1 MGLMAGAVTRLL
13 MNGMIVDD
21 CVGSPVFVVIIG
33 CPFSGPCLCWY
44 ASRMVFLST
53 VDCVILFSKSFASVF
68 DIPYS
73 FVPIPPLDTRAVTI
87 LSG

>member
-1 MGLMAGAVTRLL
+1 MLGLMIGAVTRLL
-13 MNGMIVDD
+13 MDGMIVDD

-53 VDCVILFSKSFASVF
+53 VNFVILFPKSLVSVF
-68 DIPYS
+68 DIPDY
-73 FVPIPPLDTRAVTI
+73 FVPVPLSDTR
-87 LSG
+87 